1 MKLNL
6 NIYSSS
12 YLIPK
17 NAGWEKLSEKFKI
30 KFSNLSQF
38 EKTQS
43 KEANIS
49 LILFFVSD
57 LIDQYSESSNK
68 KNLKDISNALIKL
81 IKFKTESIA
90 APVIVMG
97 SFAEKENIIETVNKS
112 TKSEI
117 FRNYFLNQIQ
127 KIQKKL
133 SNLYFLNLDN
143 AFNNNKYNEIF
154 DNRNWYLA
162 NCRLSVLGI
171 EKVAKYAN
179 EIIQR
184 IYNPPKKLLVL
195 DCDNT
200 LWGGIIG
207 EDGLNSIL
215 IGQDGIGKAFQDF
228 QKIIK
233 SLSKK
238 GILIAVNSKNN
249 FKDVIEAFKH
259 QGMVLKKNDIVSF
272 KVNWEEKS
280 ENIKLI
286 AKELNIGLDSIV
298 FWDDNPLERDKVK
311 SLLPQVLTIEPAK
324 EVIEWPHQLKSLN
337 IFSKFKTTLED
348 KKKLTQYKAR
358 DKFLRKSET
367 FKDQNIYLKSI
378 KLKAKQVS
386 ISKSTIN
393 RALQMIQKTNQMN
406 LRSVRYSQ
414 KELEKL
420 NTRKNISFLVDLK
433 DIYGDHGLVGLLIA
447 KKLTNDTIFLDTFL
461 ISCRVFGRNLES
473 WMFLKLKKLSASK
486 GYKNIY
492 AEYIPSK
499 KNIVSKKILT
509 EHKFKKI
516 GPKKLPNVKL
526 KGDLY
531 FTKINKINNKI
542 AEIYVR

>member
-154 DNRNWYLA
+154 DNYF
-162 NCRLSVLGI
+162 VF
-171 EKVAKYAN
+171 
-179 EIIQR
+179 
-184 IYNPPKKLLVL
+184 
-195 DCDNT
+195 
-200 LWGGIIG
+200 
-207 EDGLNSIL
+207 IL
-215 IGQDGIGKAFQDF
+215 
-228 QKIIK
+228 
-233 SLSKK
+233 
-238 GILIAVNSKNN
+238 SKNN
-249 FKDVIEAFKH
+249 ICK
-259 QGMVLKKNDIVSF
+259 
-272 KVNWEEKS
+272 
-280 ENIKLI
+280 
-286 AKELNIGLDSIV
+286 
-298 FWDDNPLERDKVK
+298 
-311 SLLPQVLTIEPAK
+311 
-324 EVIEWPHQLKSLN
+324 
-337 IFSKFKTTLED
+337 
-348 KKKLTQYKAR
+348 
-358 DKFLRKSET
+358 
-367 FKDQNIYLKSI
+367 
-378 KLKAKQVS
+378 
-386 ISKSTIN
+386 
-393 RALQMIQKTNQMN
+393 
-406 LRSVRYSQ
+406 
-414 KELEKL
+414 
-420 NTRKNISFLVDLK
+420 
-433 DIYGDHGLVGLLIA
+433 
-447 KKLTNDTIFLDTFL
+447 
-461 ISCRVFGRNLES
+461 
-473 WMFLKLKKLSASK
+473 
-486 GYKNIY
+486 
-492 AEYIPSK
+492 
-499 KNIVSKKILT
+499 
-509 EHKFKKI
+509 
-516 GPKKLPNVKL
+516 
-526 KGDLY
+526 
-531 FTKINKINNKI
+531 
-542 AEIYVR
+542 